1 MEIIPNIIN
10 NKIKILS
17 IFGLSKNCGKTTTLI
32 KLIEEAKKRELKIL
46 ITSIGLDGEKF
57 DSLYYFEKPLI
68 KGYKGNLI
76 VTSKSSLDKI
86 DINYKIIK
94 KFDIFTP
101 LGELYLIKL
110 IEDGYVE
117 VSGPIILND
126 LKTILDEAKN
136 YDIDLI
142 LIDGAIDRKIGTYFS
157 DGVILQTGLNIGESI
172 DEIIEE
178 TIYYKDIF
186 TIKKIDERLEE
197 IILRNYPEKKYL
209 IIKDH
214 NLIESDTIFDTDF
227 DYLFIKGALTSE
239 VYESLEDKKNKNIIV
254 EHPTKIFL
262 SKDDYKKLINSGFTF
277 FTLKEVKLLGI
288 SFSTFDQSGFFEE
301 NEGKNLFK
309 KLKETLKPLNVFNV
323 MEKQGD

>member
-1 MEIIPNIIN
+1 MDILPNIIN

-32 KLIEEAKKRELKIL
+32 KLIEEARERKLKIL

-76 VTSKSSLDKI
+76 VTSRSSLDKI
-86 DINYKIIK
+86 DIRYETIK

-101 LGELYLIKL
+101 LGELYLIEL
-110 IEDGYVE
+110 VEDGYVE

-142 LIDGAIDRKIGTYFS
+142 LIDGAVDRKIGTYFS

-178 TIYYKDIF
+178 TIFYKDIF
-186 TIKKIDERLEE
+186 TIKKIEEDLEE
-197 IILRNYPEKKYL
+197 FILKNYPEKKYL

-214 NLIESDTIFDTDF
+214 NLVESDTISDTDF

-239 VYESLEDKKNKNIIV
+239 VFKSLKDKENKNIIV

-262 SKDDYKKLINSGFTF
+262 NKDDYKKLINLGFTF

-288 SFSTFDQSGFFEE
+288 SFSTFDQNGFFEE

-309 KLKETLKPLNVFNV
+309 ILKETLKPLNVFNV